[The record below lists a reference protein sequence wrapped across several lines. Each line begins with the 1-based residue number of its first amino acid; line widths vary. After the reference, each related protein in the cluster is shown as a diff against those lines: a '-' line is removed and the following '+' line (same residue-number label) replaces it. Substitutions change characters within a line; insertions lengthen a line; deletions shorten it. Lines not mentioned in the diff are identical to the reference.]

1 MTSVDNGLRILQLTA
16 ENLKRIKAV
25 DITPEG
31 DVVVISGRNGQ
42 GKTSVLDAIEFALAG
57 TAAQKTTPRPIRDGE
72 DTARVVLD
80 LGDLIVKREWRGDR
94 QALTVTARDG
104 AKYSSPQRMLDDL
117 IGRLSFDPLA
127 FSQLSEKDQRAQLLS
142 LIETPF
148 DLAQLDQ
155 ERQAVYDERTA
166 VNRDAKRLA
175 AQLDAMERAQP
186 GLPAEPVEA
195 AEVPLADAI
204 AELREAQ
211 NAHQRYEIA
220 LRTHHDAAA
229 RVEELR
235 RQLAEAEQVLAEWPK
250 PDGTTLPD
258 VAALQAKVEGL
269 DTANRQARAE
279 AAETNRKI
287 AAAAEYRRQEQILVA
302 TKGTADDLTERLAA
316 IEQTKANALAAARM
330 PIAGLGFDEHGV
342 TYKGVPFSQC
352 SAAERLRV
360 SLAMAMALNPRL
372 RVIRITDGSLLDSD
386 NMRLIEEMAGQHGFQ
401 VWVERVDES
410 GSVGVVI
417 EDGEVRLARQEVA
430 P

>member
-1 MTSVDNGLRILQLTA
+1 MTTTEKPLRIIELQA

-25 DITPEG
+25 DIRPEG
-31 DVVVISGRNGQ
+31 DVVLITGRNGQ

-57 TAAQKTTPRPIRDGE
+57 TAAQKTTPRPIREGE

-94 QALTVTARDG
+94 QALTVTAKDG
-104 AKYSSPQRMLDDL
+104 ARYPSPQRMLDDL
-117 IGRLSFDPLA
+117 IGRLSFDPLQ
-127 FSQLSEKDQRAQLLS
+127 FSNLPDREQREALLG
-142 LIETPF
+142 LIKLPF
-148 DLAQLDQ
+148 DPAKLDAD
-155 ERQAVYDERTA
+155 RKAVFDERTV

-175 AQLDAMERAQP
+175 AQLDAMERPQP

-195 AEVPLADAI
+195 AEVSLSEALAR
-204 AELREAQ
+204 LREAEQ
-211 NAHQRYEIA
+211 MHRDYDRAAEINDWAQREVER
-220 LRTHHDAAA
+220 LRGELAAA
-229 RVEELR
+229 EKYLAEHPAPDDDELPNLAVLRADVEEIDAR
-235 RQLAEAEQVLAEWPK
+235 NRAAREQ
-250 PDGTTLPD
+250 
-258 VAALQAKVEGL
+258 
-269 DTANRQARAE
+269 

-287 AAAAEYRRQEQILVA
+287 AAAAEYRRQEQILA
-302 TKGTADDLTERLAA
+302 DTKDTADELTERLAA
-316 IEQTKANALAAARM
+316 IDQRKADALAKAKM
-330 PIAGLGFDEHGV
+330 PIDGLGFDEHGV
-342 TYKGVPFSQC
+342 TYQGVPFSQC

-410 GSVGVVI
+410 GTVGVVI
-417 EDGEVRLARQEVA
+417 EDGEVR